1 MDLRSS
7 RLNTEIAL
15 AIDNP
20 DLAGEAAALLQQH
33 WEQGNYELRL
43 AQAGERIEWVA
54 QHDAYLEVH
63 RAEPHADWLSRF
75 RLELVST
82 LVPEELL

>member
-1 MDLRSS
+1 
-7 RLNTEIAL
+7 
-15 AIDNP
+15 
-20 DLAGEAAALLQQH
+20 
-33 WEQGNYELRL
+33 
-43 AQAGERIEWVA
+43 VA